1 MQAHENPS
9 DVQAAAK
16 ARIEPRLSIDK
27 VAAELGVNDRKRYA
41 AVFEDLNDPT
51 VMDAAWR

>member
-16 ARIEPRLSIDK
+16 ARIEPRLSFDK
-27 VAAELGVNDRKRYA
+27 VAAELGVDDWKRYA